1 MIQPRLVWELARKD
15 LAVFAS
21 DRRGMLLC
29 FAVPILLASAF
40 GAIFYQPAE
49 DGPGLRPRV
58 HLVVED
64 ASSICQRIEKQLLA
78 SPDLLVT
85 SCDRES
91 ARRRLISE
99 SSGVV
104 LLLPVGFGKA
114 LRRNPSGSV
123 GPGVE
128 GRLEL
133 WHHPSSAIEAR
144 CVEGIF
150 TEIALREAARDLLA
164 PLGLDVAQMQRPFQ
178 VQRESIPSGG
188 ALASHAFSHSFCGM
202 TLQYLLFWGMD
213 SGLMLLRE
221 RRSGLWR
228 RLRAAPLS
236 RGTLLAGKALATA
249 LIALAQ
255 IVVTFSF
262 GALFF
267 GVTINGSWLGFLL
280 VALAAALLASATGLL
295 VAALGGNETRAR
307 SISILVILSLSLLGG
322 LWLPA
327 FLLPGWARTFA
338 LALPTTWAA
347 RGLEGVVWQGMEW
360 SQAAHCAGI
369 LALFGLG
376 FLVFAWWRLVRADSP
391 CVVAQGD

>member
-49 DGPGLRPRV
+49 GPGLRPRV

-64 ASSICQRIEKQLLA
+64 DSPLTRRIEKQLLD
-78 SPDLLVT
+78 SPHLQVT
-85 SCDRES
+85 CCPRET
-91 ARRRLISE
+91 ARRRLASE

-104 LLLPVGFGKA
+104 LILPQGFGKGMRLDTA
-114 LRRNPSGSV
+114 PKDGQ
-123 GPGVE
+123 PPPT
-128 GRLEL
+128 LEL
-133 WHHPSSAIEAR
+133 LHHPSSAIEAR
-144 CVEGIF
+144 CAEGIF
-150 TEIALREAARDLLA
+150 TEIALREAAHELLA
-164 PLGLDVAQMQRPFQ
+164 PLGLGAARLERPFQ
-178 VQRESIPSGG
+178 VHLESLPSGG

-213 SGLMLLRE
+213 SGLTLLRE

-228 RLRAAPLS
+228 RLRAAPLT

-249 LIALAQ
+249 LIALMQ
-255 IVVTFSF
+255 IVVTFTF
-262 GALFF
+262 GAVFF
-267 GVTINGSWLGFLL
+267 GVTINGSWFGFVLI
-280 VALAAALLASATGLL
+280 ALAAALLASATGLL

-327 FLLPGWARTFA
+327 FLLPSWARTLS

-360 SQAAHCAGI
+360 TQAAHCAGI

-391 CVVAQGD
+391 HLVSQGG